1 MRGLKRSVWVKADW
15 VEPWEQRKRFITAA
29 LEAGADAVVVPLKDV
44 KRTREL
50 GAIAVVSSEPKPN
63 VDVVMLDARSVA
75 DVNAA
80 IARARTIKARGK
92 HVAICVEISNKEL
105 ERAAVK
111 AGKVADFLVV
121 INKDWKVIP
130 LENLIAELH
139 QAGVKILAG
148 VKSANEAKTAVE
160 TLEIG
165 ADGVF
170 LDPREKGV
178 GEIRKVCEA
187 VERAAS
193 EKLKLV
199 PAKVVLV
206 RPVGMGDRVC
216 VDTSTIMTIGEGM
229 LVGSHSD
236 GMLLV
241 HSESL
246 ASKYV
251 EPRPFRVNAGAVHAY
266 IRLPNGRTKYLSELK
281 AGDEV
286 QIVDA
291 SGETRVGTVGRVKVE
306 RRPMLLVEVKHK
318 GRIFKTLLQNAETI
332 NLVKKDGAPISVA
345 KLRPGDEVLIHVE
358 KVGRH
363 FGAKVAETILER

>member
-1 MRGLKRSVWVKADW
+1 MKRSVWVKADW
-15 VEPWEQRKRFITAA
+15 AEHWEKRKRVVTAA
-29 LEAGADAVVVPLKDV
+29 LEAGADAVVVPPQDV
-44 KRTREL
+44 QKTREL

-63 VDVVMLDARSVA
+63 VDVVMLSAQSIA
-75 DVNAA
+75 EIKAA
-80 IARARTIKARGK
+80 IARAKGLKERGK

-105 ERAAVK
+105 ERAAVR

-139 QAGVKILAG
+139 KADVKILAG
-148 VKSANEAKTAVE
+148 VKNANEAKTAVE

-165 ADGVF
+165 SDGVF
-170 LDPREKGV
+170 LNPREKGV

-206 RPVGMGDRVC
+206 RPAGMGDRVC

-236 GMLLV
+236 GMFLV

-251 EPRPFRVNAGAVHAY
+251 ESRPFRVNAGAVHAY

-291 SGETRVGTVGRVKVE
+291 SGETRIGTVGRTKVE

-332 NLVKKDGAPISVA
+332 NLVAKNGKPISVA
-345 KLRPGDEVLIHVE
+345 KLKKGDEVLIHVE

>member
-1 MRGLKRSVWVKADW
+1 VSRLRRSVWVKADRA
-15 VEPWEQRKRFITAA
+15 EPWEKRKRFITAA
-29 LEAGADAVVVPLKDV
+29 LEAGADAVVVPLREAQK
-44 KRTREL
+44 TREL

-63 VDVVMLDARSVA
+63 VDVVVLSAQSVA
-75 DVNAA
+75 DVKAA
-80 IARARTIKARGK
+80 VARAKELGERGK
-92 HVAICVEISNKEL
+92 QVAICVEISNKEL
-105 ERAAVK
+105 ERAAVR
-111 AGKVADFLVV
+111 AGKVTDFLVA

-139 QAGVKILAG
+139 KADVKILAG
-148 VKSANEAKTAVE
+148 VKDANEAKTAVE

-199 PAKVVLV
+199 PAKVVVV
-206 RPVGMGDRVC
+206 RPAGMGDRVC
-216 VDTSTIMTIGEGM
+216 VDTSTIMKIGEGM

-236 GMLLV
+236 GMFLV

-246 ASKYV
+246 KSKYV

-266 IRLPNGRTKYLSELK
+266 IRLPHGRTKYLSELK

-286 QIVDA
+286 QIVNA

-306 RRPMLLVEVKHK
+306 RRPMLLVEVERE
-318 GRIFKTLLQNAETI
+318 GSIFKTLLQNAETI
-332 NLVKKDGAPISVA
+332 NLVTKDGASISVA
-345 KLRPGDEVLIHVE
+345 RLRPRDKVLVHVE
-358 KVGRH
+358 RVGRH
-363 FGAKVAETILER
+363 FGAKVAETILEK

>member
-1 MRGLKRSVWVKADW
+1 MRRLRRSVWVKADW
-15 VEPWEQRKRFITAA
+15 AEPWEKRKRFITAA
-29 LEAGADAVVVPLKDV
+29 LEAGADAVVVSHRDV
-44 KRTREL
+44 QRTREL

-63 VDVVMLDARSVA
+63 VDVVMFSARSVSE
-75 DVNAA
+75 VKAA
-80 IARARTIKARGK
+80 IARAKGLKERGK
-92 HVAICVEISNKEL
+92 QVAICVEISNKDL
-105 ERAAVK
+105 ERVAVK
-111 AGKVADFLVV
+111 AGKAADFLVAMT
-121 INKDWKVIP
+121 KDWKVIP

-148 VKSANEAKTAVE
+148 VKGANEARTAVE

-193 EKLKLV
+193 EKLELV
-199 PAKVVLV
+199 PAKVVVV
-206 RPVGMGDRVC
+206 RPAGMGDRVC

-236 GMLLV
+236 GMFLV

-286 QIVDA
+286 QIVNA
-291 SGETRVGTVGRVKVE
+291 NGETRVGIVGRAKVE
-306 RRPMLLVEVKHK
+306 RRPMLLVEVERR
-318 GRIFKTLLQNAETI
+318 GRTFKMLLQNAETI

-345 KLRPGDEVLIHVE
+345 RLRPGDEVLVHVE
-358 KVGRH
+358 RVGRH
-363 FGAKVAETILER
+363 FGAKVAETILEK

>member
-1 MRGLKRSVWVKADW
+1 VRRLRRSVWVKADW
-15 VEPWEQRKRFITAA
+15 AEHWEKRKRFVMAA
-29 LEAGADAVVVPLKDV
+29 LEAGADAVVVPPRDV
-44 KRTREL
+44 QKTREL
-50 GAIAVVSSEPKPN
+50 GAITVVSSEPKPN
-63 VDVVMLDARSVA
+63 VDVVMFSAQSVA
-75 DVNAA
+75 EVKAA
-80 IARARTIKARGK
+80 IARTRNINERDKQ
-92 HVAICVEISNKEL
+92 VAICVEISNKEL

-111 AGKVADFLVV
+111 AGKAADFLVAMT
-121 INKDWKVIP
+121 KDWKVIP

-148 VKSANEAKTAVE
+148 VRDADEARTAVE

-165 ADGVF
+165 VDGVF
-170 LDPREKGV
+170 LDPRKGV

-199 PAKVVLV
+199 PAKVIVV
-206 RPVGMGDRVC
+206 RPAGMGDRVC

-266 IRLPNGRTKYLSELK
+266 IRLPHGRTKYLSELK

-286 QIVDA
+286 QIVNA
-291 SGETRVGTVGRVKVE
+291 SGETRVGTVGRTKVE
-306 RRPMLLVEVKHK
+306 RRSMLLVEVQRE

-332 NLVKKDGAPISVA
+332 NLVSKDGAPISVA
-345 KLRPGDEVLIHVE
+345 RLKPGDKVLVHVE
-358 KVGRH
+358 RVGRH
-363 FGAKVAETILER
+363 FGAKVAETILEK

>member
-1 MRGLKRSVWVKADW
+1 VRRLKRSVWVKADW
-15 VEPWEQRKRFITAA
+15 AEHWEKRKRVVTAA
-29 LEAGADAVVVPLKDV
+29 LEAGADAVVVPPQDV
-44 KRTREL
+44 QKTREL

-63 VDVVMLDARSVA
+63 VDVVMLSAQSIA
-75 DVNAA
+75 EIKAA
-80 IARARTIKARGK
+80 IARAKGLKERGK

-105 ERAAVK
+105 ERAAVR

-139 QAGVKILAG
+139 KADVKILAG
-148 VKSANEAKTAVE
+148 VKNANEAKTAVE

-165 ADGVF
+165 SDGVF
-170 LDPREKGV
+170 LNPREKGV

-206 RPVGMGDRVC
+206 RPAGMGDRVC

-236 GMLLV
+236 GMFLV

-251 EPRPFRVNAGAVHAY
+251 ESRPFRVNAGAVHAY

-291 SGETRVGTVGRVKVE
+291 SGETRIGTVGRTKVE

-332 NLVKKDGAPISVA
+332 NLVAKNGKPISVA
-345 KLRPGDEVLIHVE
+345 KLKKGDEVLIHVE

>member
-1 MRGLKRSVWVKADW
+1 VRRLKRSVWVKADW
-15 VEPWEQRKRFITAA
+15 AETWEKRKRFITAA
-29 LEAGADAVVVPLKDV
+29 LEAGADAIVVPPRDV
-44 KRTREL
+44 QKAREL
-50 GAIAVVSSEPKPN
+50 GTITVVASEPKLG
-63 VDVVMLDARSVA
+63 VDVVMLSARSLA
-75 DVNAA
+75 EVNSAV
-80 IARARTIKARGK
+80 ARARKIKEQRK
-92 HVAICVEISNKEL
+92 HVAICVEISSKEL
-105 ERAAVK
+105 ERAAVR
-111 AGKVADFLVV
+111 AGKVVDFLVAV
-121 INKDWKVIP
+121 AKDWKVIP

-139 QAGVKILAG
+139 QADVKILAG
-148 VKSANEAKTAVE
+148 VKDANEAKTAVE

-178 GEIRKVCEA
+178 EEIRKVCEA

-193 EKLKLV
+193 EKLELV
-199 PAKVVLV
+199 PAKVLVV
-206 RPVGMGDRVC
+206 RPAGMGDRVC
-216 VDTSTIMTIGEGM
+216 VDTSTIMSIGEGM

-236 GMLLV
+236 GMFLV

-246 ASKYV
+246 QSKYV

-266 IRLPNGRTKYLSELK
+266 VRLPHGRTKYLSELK

-286 QIVDA
+286 QIVNA
-291 SGETRVGTVGRVKVE
+291 SGETRVGTVGRIKVE
-306 RRPMLLVEVKHK
+306 RRPMLLVEVEHE

-332 NLVKKDGAPISVA
+332 NLVAKDGSPISVA

-358 KVGRH
+358 RVGRH